1 MTKAQ
6 RVELVTWVLIYGGL
20 IALSL
25 GWFIAPMSGPWGEL
39 LASGGGM
46 AAVAGAALIVVR
58 SRMKP

>member
-1 MTKAQ
+1 M
-6 RVELVTWVLIYGGL
+6 TWVLIYGGL